1 MDVFAVISDG
11 LMFCKL
17 YMCVCVCG
25 GGGIH
30 DIYLCIY
37 TYIHMTID
45 PFTVSDGK
53 EVI

>member
-1 MDVFAVISDG
+1 MDLFAVISDG

-37 TYIHMTID
+37 TYD
-45 PFTVSDGK
+45 YRPFYSIGR
-53 EVI
+53 